1 MANTTNSKISNLVES
16 QVPFFVRN
24 DHTNFVTFL
33 EHYYKF
39 LEQEDNLVA
48 VAKNLINNQNIDLT
62 EDEYAERLYKIFMK
76 YIPKDIK
83 ADKKLIL
90 KHIKDFYRAKGT
102 EKSIRFLMRLIGNTE
117 TVDFYYPQKD
127 VLRASDGKWFIQRSL
142 RIDDIRIEGVPSPLL
157 EELQKFIGTSIVGQT
172 TGTTA
177 IVESVDRFYEENS
190 LINEL
195 ILSNIN
201 GKFKDSEVVE
211 GQYEENGVIKK
222 ITAVVYNF
230 VIDKINILNPGL
242 GYSEGDPVI
251 ITSNTGAGACV
262 YVSSVTAGE
271 VTGVLVVDGGV
282 GFRVGDP
289 VTFDGPLSR
298 GVPATANI
306 KSVDLTEKFHPKQ
319 YLIDDSLI
327 NIEANTAINNPGAS
341 EYESFAYQ
349 NLATQFIYTAP
360 NTTNLYAIV
369 SPSTTL
375 VLNRI
380 ADRSNVG
387 YGNNSP
393 VRIGNRES
401 IVELSSNLSSNTI
414 NVFPGFT
421 GNIFSSNLIFYTVS
435 GVSTNLIAN
444 TVSGSATNT
453 IRLQTRVFTPNVSNL
468 RIASLGFSNAA
479 FLTQWAGN
487 SNVFFTT
494 GYTLNVNNKIVLI
507 TESNANSSLIRTTPA
522 LFGELTDNSIVVFE
536 MTYPSV
542 YFGNS
547 NVSLMSGNTITVNG
561 VNVYITSSS
570 PTSNTITV
578 YPSVPGGLANIS
590 ISTFSNPRIS
600 NSFVQSAYANNI
612 RLNEYPA
619 NSNVYFTIYDKLVID
634 GEAVEIKGLIANS
647 NVITISPGI
656 IKANANVSNITVI
669 RPLYNEFSNLTI
681 NTGSGNSI
689 STITLND
696 VKQNSNVFFETYDSL
711 NVNGI
716 IVLVT
721 SSNNISNTINVRPG
735 LPGNLS
741 MNSFAVIKKANANTT
756 IANSLI
762 YLDFSNTGPAK
773 EIQIVN
779 PGGYLRVPSAKIV
792 PNPKI
797 FSRGILGRMR
807 IVSGGTGYQIGDEI
821 EFINVVGG
829 FGFGAAA
836 NVTNVA
842 ANGMITEVKFV
853 EVPGQI
859 VGGSGYDISLL
870 PKANVIT
877 TTGSGANIAVT
888 NILGSGEILR
898 ANTDTLGAIKEV
910 FILSRG
916 RGYEDANIDLTKSGN
931 GKARAN
937 VSVVAGDIF
946 GVFAYPGRY
955 LNDDG
960 HISSYNFLQDRDYY
974 QTFSYVIKTP
984 LSTKEYRQAIQ
995 DLVHP
1000 AGMRMFGE
1008 YLVVDEPANTTC
1020 PCNVSTMMKTVIVP
1034 RTYEKIGNTINVNYG
1049 SHGFEVGNTVF
1060 LEFTSNNAGNVEN
1073 GIYTINLTSTD
1084 YFEVIQKGPIKTI
1097 SINNAGRGYN
1107 ANSYLI
1113 FTGDGFGANAIYT
1126 INANGSIVSVNVH
1139 NFGIEYS
1146 RVPVVTANGSNS
1158 VPATFNVSIMFANNT
1173 SGNVEVGRIVS

>member
-1 MANTTNSKISNLVES
+1 MANTTNSKISNLIES

-24 DHTNFVTFL
+24 DHGNFVKFL

-39 LEQEDNLVA
+39 LEQEDNPVA

-117 TVDFYYPQKD
+117 NVDFYYPQKD

-157 EELQKFIGTSIVGQT
+157 EELQKFIGTAIVGTT

-230 VIDKINILNPGL
+230 VIDKINILSPGL

-262 YVSSVTAGE
+262 FVSSVTAGE
-271 VTGVLVVDGGV
+271 VTGVLIEDGGV
-282 GFRVGDP
+282 GFRVGDQ

-298 GVPATANI
+298 GIPATANI
-306 KSVDLTEKFHPKQ
+306 RSVDLTEKFHPNR

-327 NIEANTAINNPGAS
+327 LSEANTAIDNPSAS

-380 ADRSNVG
+380 ADRANVSFS
-387 YGNNSP
+387 NNSA
-393 VRIGNRES
+393 VIINNES
-401 IVELSSNLSSNTI
+401 SIIETSSNLSTNTI
-414 NVFPGFT
+414 NIFPGFT
-421 GNIFSSNLIFYTVS
+421 GNIFSSNLIFYTAR
-435 GVSTNLIAN
+435 VSTNLIAN
-444 TVSGSATNT
+444 TASGSETNT
-453 IRLQTRVFTPNVSNL
+453 IELQTKVLTPNVSNL
-468 RIASLGFSNAA
+468 KIASLGFSNAA
-479 FLTQWAGN
+479 FLTHWAGN

-494 GYTLNVNNKIVLI
+494 GYTLNVNNRTVLI
-507 TESNANSSLIRTTPA
+507 TELNANSTLIRTSPA
-522 LFGELTDNSIVVFE
+522 LFGTLTDNSVVVFE
-536 MTYPSV
+536 VSYPSV
-542 YFGNS
+542 QIGNS

-600 NSFVQSAYANNI
+600 NTFVQSAYANNI

-619 NSNVYFTIYDKLVID
+619 NSNVYFTIHDKLVID
-634 GEAVEIKGLIANS
+634 GETVDVKGISPTS
-647 NVITISPGI
+647 NVIQVSPGI
-656 IKANANVSNITVI
+656 VKANANVSNITVI
-669 RPLYNEFSNLTI
+669 RPPYSESSNLTFS
-681 NTGSGNSI
+681 TGSGNSV
-689 STITLND
+689 STITLSD
-696 VKQNSNVFFETYDSL
+696 IKQHSNVYFETYDSL

-716 IVLVT
+716 VVLVT
-721 SSNNISNTINVRPG
+721 SSNTITNTINVSPG

-741 MNSFAVIKKANANTT
+741 MNSFVVIKKANANTT

-762 YLDFSNTGPAK
+762 YLNFSNTGPAT
-773 EIQIVN
+773 EIRITN
-779 PGGYLRVPSAKIV
+779 PGGYLRVPSARIIA
-792 PNPKI
+792 NTKI

-807 IVSGGTGYQIGDEI
+807 ILSGGTGYQIGDDI
-821 EFINVVGG
+821 EFINVPGG

-853 EVPGQI
+853 EVPGQLI
-859 VGGSGYDISLL
+859 GGSGYDQFLL
-870 PKANVIT
+870 PRANVIT

-898 ANTDTLGAIKEV
+898 ANTDTLGAIRSV
-910 FILSRG
+910 FIASRG

-931 GKARAN
+931 GRARAN
-937 VSVVAGDIF
+937 VSVIAGDIF

-984 LSTKEYRQAIQ
+984 LSTKEYRQAVQ

-1008 YLVVDEPANTTC
+1008 YMVLDEPANTTC
-1020 PCNVSTMMKTVIVP
+1020 PCNVSTTLKTIIVP
-1034 RTYEKIGNTINVNYG
+1034 RTYEKTGNTINISYG

-1073 GIYTINLTSTD
+1073 GIYSVRSTSTD
-1084 YFEVIQKGPIKTI
+1084 YFEVLQKGPIKTI
-1097 SINNAGRGYN
+1097 TINNAGRGYN

-1113 FTGDGFGANAIYT
+1113 ITGDGVGANATYT
-1126 INANGSIVSVNVH
+1126 INANGSIVSVNVR

-1146 RVPVVTANGSNS
+1146 SNPVVTANGSNS
-1158 VPATFNVSIMFANNT
+1158 VPATFAVTIMFANNT